1 MDQEAKFLTP
11 LEATPLPDGKNW
23 RVRSDLR
30 FQDANGFIHVVHA
43 GFVTDFASI
52 PSLARIGASLMLL
65 GGAWFPLFAFR
76 FLLLGLVLAGI
87 GFVICWVADSLNC
100 DPLLGAPA
108 TLHDDGY
115 RRQRLGQTSWTLK
128 FYWDWILFSAMRA
141 NGEPLWKCW
150 LIYLNVAVF
159 GWLAWWQDGKAA
171 AHTENTEDTEN
182 D

>member
-1 MDQEAKFLTP
+1 MDHEAKFLTP

-23 RVRSDLR
+23 RVAGDLK

-52 PSLARIGASLMLL
+52 PSLARIGAAVMLFN
-65 GGAWFPLFAFR
+65 GALLAMGLNSGLAP
-76 FLLLGLVLAGI
+76 FLA
-87 GFVICWVADSLNC
+87 GFVICWIADSLNC
-100 DPLLGAPA
+100 DPLLDAPA

-159 GWLAWWQDGKAA
+159 GWFAWWADGRK
-171 AHTENTEDTEN
+171 AHTEK
-182 D
+182 